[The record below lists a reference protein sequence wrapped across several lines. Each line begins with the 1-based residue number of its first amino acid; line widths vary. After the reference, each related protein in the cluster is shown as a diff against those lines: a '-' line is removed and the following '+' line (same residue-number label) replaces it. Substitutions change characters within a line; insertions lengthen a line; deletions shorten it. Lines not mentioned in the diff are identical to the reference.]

1 MFINKH
7 LISFMRG
14 CRQCTLLSCFLEFLL
29 TIDGAIISLLGACAI
44 RIALSGKPFL
54 GFNYIYQPLM
64 IIAVLLLVQFV
75 LYKQKVSFANKGSR
89 IIKTQIR
96 QDLLNK
102 LFELGPAYTTVSR
115 TGEIANTISNKVEW
129 LSNYYTL
136 YLPAASSSI
145 INAFF
150 IVIALYTIDGITA
163 SMVDT
168 VSGEPERRKTDGKRC
183 DSGFCGG
190 LSLYPCKQDDPDG
203 EPDGAADQLRHHA
216 VDRFSDAVCIR
227 LFENGAGDAFVY
239 QNTDVCWYDDGSCAA
254 S

>member
-7 LISFMRG
+7 LINFMRG

-102 LFELGPAYTTVSR
+102 MFELGPAYTTVSR

-150 IVIALYTIDGITA
+150 IVIALYTIDGTC
-163 SMVDT
+163 VD
-168 VSGEPERRKTDGKRC
+168 GCRC
-183 DSGFCGG
+183 DYTICGNQDPYVKEHPEYRDEAGFRRN
-190 LSLYPCKQDDPDG
+190 K
-203 EPDGAADQLRHHA
+203 
-216 VDRFSDAVCIR
+216 
-227 LFENGAGDAFVY
+227 
-239 QNTDVCWYDDGSCAA
+239 
-254 S
+254 

>member
-75 LYKQKVSFANKGSR
+75 LYRQKVSFANKGSR

-150 IVIALYTIDGITA
+150 IVIALYTIDGII
-163 SMVDT
+163 VVIRDGC
-168 VSGEPERRKTDGKRC
+168 VVGSGKQRRYGQ
-183 DSGFCGG
+183 G
-190 LSLYPCKQDDPDG
+190 
-203 EPDGAADQLRHHA
+203 
-216 VDRFSDAVCIR
+216 
-227 LFENGAGDAFVY
+227 
-239 QNTDVCWYDDGSCAA
+239 
-254 S
+254 

>member
-163 SMVDT
+163 SICL
-168 VSGEPERRKTDGKRC
+168 VSCIGML
-183 DSGFCGG
+183 FCPI
-190 LSLYPCKQDDPDG
+190 LFYTFTK
-203 EPDGAADQLRHHA
+203 
-216 VDRFSDAVCIR
+216 DRGIK
-227 LFENGAGDAFVY
+227 E
-239 QNTDVCWYDDGSCAA
+239 
-254 S
+254 